1 MISKTHTLSNIDAFL
16 DISIDTHTF
25 FLYNDLIMIIKHL
38 LLASESYTH
47 TNWEFRN
54 VNVRFSRLYYIID
67 GEAYYREKEHAVRFK
82 KGHLYL
88 TPVNTPF
95 DLYENPND
103 KLLHTYVHIITLP
116 EITHFTEIKV
126 EENTPLSDAV
136 SLWRKY
142 ARSENYELI
151 SNIIAFLLSQISGN
165 FLSESTVAE
174 RIKQYL
180 DSLEGN
186 ELNTK
191 AMSHELG
198 YSREHITRAFSAMY
212 KITPTRYFNARRMNA
227 AVEKLCR
234 GETAQSVAEQLNYST
249 AAAFSKAFKNHF
261 GSSPVTY
268 VNALKRN
275 EPAVTLPSVDD
286 TTKN

>member
-1 MISKTHTLSNIDAFL
+1 MDHKISVIDAFL
-16 DISIDTHTF
+16 DISVDMLIF
-25 FLYNDLIMIIKHL
+25 FRYNNLVMIIKQL

-47 TNWEFRN
+47 TNWVFHN

-67 GEAYYREKEHAVRFK
+67 GEAYYKENGHAVRFK

-103 KLLHTYVHIITLP
+103 KLLHTYVHIITMP
-116 EITHFTEIKV
+116 EVTRFTEIKV

-142 ARSENYELI
+142 ARSEDHELI
-151 SNIIAFLLSQISGN
+151 SNIIAFLLSQISDK
-165 FLSESTVAE
+165 FLSDNTIAE

-180 DSLEGN
+180 DSLDGN
-186 ELNTK
+186 ELSTK
-191 AMSHELG
+191 AMSHALG
-198 YSREHITRAFSAMY
+198 YSREHITRAFSSMY
-212 KITPTRYFNARRMNA
+212 KVTPMRYFNARRMNA
-227 AVEKLCR
+227 AVEKLYN
-234 GETAQSVAEQLNYST
+234 GETVQSVAEHLNYAT

-261 GSSPVTY
+261 GSSPIRY

-275 EPAVTLPSVDD
+275 EPAVAMPP
-286 TTKN
+286 K

>member
-1 MISKTHTLSNIDAFL
+1 
-16 DISIDTHTF
+16 
-25 FLYNDLIMIIKHL
+25 MIIKQL

-47 TNWEFRN
+47 KNWEFHN

-67 GEAYYREKEHAVRFK
+67 GEAYYKENGHSVRFK

-95 DLYENPND
+95 DLYENADD

-116 EITHFTEIKV
+116 EVSRFTEIEVKD
-126 EENTPLSDAV
+126 NTPLSDAV

-151 SNIIAFLLSQISGN
+151 SNIIAFLLSQISDN
-165 FLSESTVAE
+165 FPIESTVAE

-180 DSLEGN
+180 DDLEDN

-191 AMSHELG
+191 AMSHTLG
-198 YSREHITRAFSAMY
+198 YSREHITRAFSSMY
-212 KITPTRYFNARRMNA
+212 KVTPMRYFNARRMNA
-227 AVEKLCR
+227 AVEKLYR
-234 GETAQSVAEQLNYST
+234 GETVQSVAEQLNYAT

-261 GSSPVTY
+261 GSSPVRY

-275 EPAVTLPSVDD
+275 EPAVYIPSADRNI
-286 TTKN
+286 KNQ

>member
-1 MISKTHTLSNIDAFL
+1 
-16 DISIDTHTF
+16 
-25 FLYNDLIMIIKHL
+25 MIIKQL

-47 TNWEFRN
+47 KNWEFHN

-67 GEAYYREKEHAVRFK
+67 GEAYYKENGHAVRFK

-95 DLYENPND
+95 DLYENADD

-116 EITHFTEIKV
+116 EVSRFTEIEVK
-126 EENTPLSDAV
+126 ENTPLADAV

-151 SNIIAFLLSQISGN
+151 SNIIAFLLSQISES
-165 FLSESTVAE
+165 FLSDNTTAE

-180 DSLEGN
+180 DDLEDN

-191 AMSHELG
+191 AMSHALG
-198 YSREHITRAFSAMY
+198 YSREHITRAFSSMY
-212 KITPTRYFNARRMNA
+212 NVTPTRYFNARRMNV
-227 AVEKLCR
+227 AVEKLYR
-234 GETAQSVAEQLNYST
+234 GETVQSVAEQLNYAT
-249 AAAFSKAFKNHF
+249 AAAFSKAFKKHF
-261 GSSPVTY
+261 GSSPVRY

-275 EPAVTLPSVDD
+275 EPAVYIPSADRNI
-286 TTKN
+286 KNQ

>member
-1 MISKTHTLSNIDAFL
+1 
-16 DISIDTHTF
+16 
-25 FLYNDLIMIIKHL
+25 MIIKQL

-47 TNWEFRN
+47 TNWVFHN

-67 GEAYYREKEHAVRFK
+67 GEAYYKENGRTVRFK

-95 DLYENPND
+95 DLYENADD

-116 EITHFTEIKV
+116 EVSRFTEIKV
-126 EENTPLSDAV
+126 EENTPLADAV

-142 ARSENYELI
+142 ARSENHELI
-151 SNIIAFLLSQISGN
+151 SNIIAFLLSQISDR
-165 FLSESTVAE
+165 FSVESTVAE
-174 RIKQYL
+174 RTKQYL

-191 AMSHELG
+191 TMSHALG

-212 KITPTRYFNARRMNA
+212 KITPMRYFNARRMNM
-227 AVEKLCR
+227 AVEKLYR
-234 GETAQSVAEQLNYST
+234 GETVQSVAEQLNYAT

-261 GSSPVTY
+261 GSSPIRY

-275 EPAVTLPSVDD
+275 EPAVIIPP
-286 TTKN
+286 K

>member
-1 MISKTHTLSNIDAFL
+1 
-16 DISIDTHTF
+16 
-25 FLYNDLIMIIKHL
+25 MIIKQL

-47 TNWEFRN
+47 TNWEFHN

-67 GEAYYREKEHAVRFK
+67 GEAYYKENGRTVRFK

-95 DLYENPND
+95 DLYENADD

-116 EITHFTEIKV
+116 EVTQFTEIEVKDD
-126 EENTPLSDAV
+126 TPLSDAV

-142 ARSENYELI
+142 ARSEDHELI
-151 SNIIAFLLSQISGN
+151 SNIIAFLLSQISDN
-165 FLSESTVAE
+165 FPIESTVAE

-180 DSLEGN
+180 DNLEGN

-191 AMSHELG
+191 AMSHALG
-198 YSREHITRAFSAMY
+198 YSREHITRAFSSMY
-212 KITPTRYFNARRMNA
+212 KVTPTRYFNARLMNM
-227 AVEKLCR
+227 AVEKLYS
-234 GETAQSVAEQLNYST
+234 GETVQSDAEQLNYAT
-249 AAAFSKAFKNHF
+249 AAAFSTAFKKHF
-261 GSSPVTY
+261 GSSPIQY

-275 EPAVTLPSVDD
+275 EPAVYIPSADRNI
-286 TTKN
+286 KNQ

>member
-1 MISKTHTLSNIDAFL
+1 MSALNANTDNYIDIL
-16 DISIDTHTF
+16 KF
-25 FLYNDLIMIIKHL
+25 FRYNDLIMIIKQL

-47 TNWEFRN
+47 TNWVFHN

-67 GEAYYREKEHAVRFK
+67 GEAYYKERDHTVRFK
-82 KGHLYL
+82 KGYLYL

-95 DLYENPND
+95 DLYENADD

-116 EITHFTEIKV
+116 EVSRFTEIKV
-126 EENTPLSDAV
+126 EENTPLADAV

-142 ARSENYELI
+142 ARSENHELI
-151 SNIIAFLLSQISGN
+151 SNIIAFLLSQISDR
-165 FLSESTVAE
+165 FSVESTVAE
-174 RIKQYL
+174 RTKQYL

-191 AMSHELG
+191 TMSHALG

-212 KITPTRYFNARRMNA
+212 KITPMRYFNARRMSA

-234 GETAQSVAEQLNYST
+234 GETIQSVAEQRLLTT
-249 AAAFSKAFKNHF
+249 AVQNILCRRDTSNFFAFYFWKCKKTKPVCLRWALAFI
-261 GSSPVTY
+261 
-268 VNALKRN
+268 
-275 EPAVTLPSVDD
+275 
-286 TTKN
+286 

>member
-1 MISKTHTLSNIDAFL
+1 
-16 DISIDTHTF
+16 
-25 FLYNDLIMIIKHL
+25 MIIKQL

-47 TNWEFRN
+47 KNWEFHN

-67 GEAYYREKEHAVRFK
+67 GEAYYKENGHTVRLK

-95 DLYENPND
+95 DLYENADD

-116 EITHFTEIKV
+116 EVSRFTEIKV
-126 EENTPLSDAV
+126 KDDTPLADAV

-151 SNIIAFLLSQISGN
+151 SNIIQFLLSQIAGN

-174 RIKQYL
+174 QTKQYL

-191 AMSHELG
+191 AMSHALG
-198 YSREHITRAFSAMY
+198 YSREHITRAFSSMY
-212 KITPTRYFNARRMNA
+212 KVTPMRYFNARRMNA
-227 AVEKLCR
+227 AAEKLYR
-234 GETAQSVAEQLNYST
+234 GETVQSVAEQLNYAT
-249 AAAFSKAFKNHF
+249 AAAFSKAFKKHF
-261 GSSPVTY
+261 GSSPVRY

-275 EPAVTLPSVDD
+275 EPAVYIPSAD
-286 TTKN
+286 KNIRYQ

>member
-1 MISKTHTLSNIDAFL
+1 MSICDKNT
-16 DISIDTHTF
+16 DISVDTRF
-25 FLYNDLIMIIKHL
+25 FFVYNEFAMIIKQL

-47 TNWEFRN
+47 KNWEFHN

-67 GEAYYREKEHAVRFK
+67 GEAYYKENGHTVRFK

-95 DLYENPND
+95 DLYENADD

-116 EITHFTEIKV
+116 EVSRFTEIEV
-126 EENTPLSDAV
+126 RDNTPLADAV

-142 ARSENYELI
+142 ARSEDYALI
-151 SNIIAFLLSQISGN
+151 TNVIQFLLSQISGR

-180 DSLEGN
+180 DKLEGN
-186 ELNTK
+186 ALNTK
-191 AMSHELG
+191 VMSHALG
-198 YSREHITRAFSAMY
+198 YSREHITRAFSSMY
-212 KITPTRYFNARRMNA
+212 KVTPTRYFNARRMNA
-227 AVEKLCR
+227 AVEKLYR
-234 GETAQSVAEQLNYST
+234 GETIQSVAEQLNYATSS
-249 AAAFSKAFKNHF
+249 AFSKAFKNHF
-261 GSSPVTY
+261 GSSPHKY

-275 EPAVTLPSVDD
+275 EPAVVIPSIDG
-286 TTKN
+286 TSKN

>member
-1 MISKTHTLSNIDAFL
+1 MRV
-16 DISIDTHTF
+16 DTNPF
-25 FLYNDLIMIIKHL
+25 FVYNNFVMIIKQL

-47 TNWEFRN
+47 TNWVFHN

-67 GEAYYREKEHAVRFK
+67 GESYYKEKDHTVRFK

-95 DLYENPND
+95 DLYENADD

-116 EITHFTEIKV
+116 EVSRFTEIKV

-142 ARSENYELI
+142 ARSENHELI
-151 SNIIAFLLSQISGN
+151 SNIIAFLLSQISDR
-165 FLSESTVAE
+165 FSVESTVAE
-174 RIKQYL
+174 RTKQYL

-191 AMSHELG
+191 TMSHALG

-212 KITPTRYFNARRMNA
+212 KITPMRYFNARRMNM
-227 AVEKLCR
+227 AVEKLYR
-234 GETAQSVAEQLNYST
+234 GETVQSVAEQLNYAT
-249 AAAFSKAFKNHF
+249 AAAFSKAFKKHF
-261 GSSPVTY
+261 GSSPIQY

-275 EPAVTLPSVDD
+275 EPAVYIPSADRNI
-286 TTKN
+286 KNQ